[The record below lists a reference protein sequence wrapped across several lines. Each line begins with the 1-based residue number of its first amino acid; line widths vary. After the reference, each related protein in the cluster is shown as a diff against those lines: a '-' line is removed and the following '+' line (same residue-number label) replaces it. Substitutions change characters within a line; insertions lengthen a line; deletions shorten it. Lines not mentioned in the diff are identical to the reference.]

1 MIDDTLLDDLARIS
15 AGDPDHMLEAVAS
28 SGAQMR
34 EAVATIDRTL
44 LNKVAQGGKPRAIV
58 VAGMGGSGVSGDVL
72 LAVAGP
78 YSSIPISVERTHHL
92 PGWVSSMD
100 VVIAVSCSGGTEET
114 LSVAAEA
121 ARRGARLVTIAAK
134 GSPLSQIGEQT
145 SGAIHF
151 DIDAKGRMPRA
162 SLWTIATPLLMIA
175 SALGVVEVNDQDF
188 MATADEMD
196 AMSTRFGPSTPLLEN
211 PAKALGLA
219 MAESLP
225 MLWGTGSIGHAV
237 TGRFMAQLAENAKQ
251 PSVHGGLPE
260 VGHNQIVT
268 FDGIFAKQISTDDI
282 FRDRVEEVA
291 ERRLHIVLLRDESE
305 HEAVTK
311 RVKIIEQLVLERS
324 IPLTQLWGTGK
335 HPLTRIATLVIPT
348 DWASVY
354 AALVLGIDPSVI
366 KPIVQL
372 KAGLN

>member
-1 MIDDTLLDDLARIS
+1 
-15 AGDPDHMLEAVAS
+15 
-28 SGAQMR
+28 
-34 EAVATIDRTL
+34 
-44 LNKVAQGGKPRAIV
+44 
-58 VAGMGGSGVSGDVL
+58 
-72 LAVAGP
+72 
-78 YSSIPISVERTHHL
+78 
-92 PGWVSSMD
+92 
-100 VVIAVSCSGGTEET
+100 
-114 LSVAAEA
+114 
-121 ARRGARLVTIAAK
+121 
-134 GSPLSQIGEQT
+134 
-145 SGAIHF
+145 
-151 DIDAKGRMPRA
+151 
-162 SLWTIATPLLMIA
+162 
-175 SALGVVEVNDQDF
+175 
-188 MATADEMD
+188 MAD
-196 AMSTRFGPSTPLLEN
+196 
-211 PAKALGLA
+211 
-219 MAESLP
+219 SLP